1 MSTAEESAQALLAIL
16 PRINQIM
23 IAELRR
29 DPGEDTTMPQF
40 RVLGYLAEEGSLILT
55 DIARRRHVSLAAASV
70 IVQALVERGWIMRT
84 PDPDDRRQIHLQLT
98 DAGRQQYEQ
107 VNQRMLANLIPLMAL
122 LSDDEITAVKTA
134 LHALERV
141 LTGEIQT
148 ESSANDL

>member
-29 DPGEDTTMPQF
+29 DHGEDTTMPQF